1 MSRTAVAHKTID
13 KGELMTQYYKSIG
26 LLSGTAV
33 ILSAAVIIFFN
44 SSTYVES
51 TTAVYN
57 SIELAAV
64 TLMPYMISA
73 VIAAITAIG
82 VMTILPMARGRQ
94 SAEEI
99 YLRLREMADG
109 NLSNRVRID
118 AGPDILKDIAHE
130 LNASV
135 NNLSSQFAQLKI
147 INRQQWDLL
156 QGIRIQAIKDDD
168 QLVMSYVMKMEDNWR
183 RIAEIENRIRT

>member
-1 MSRTAVAHKTID
+1 
-13 KGELMTQYYKSIG
+13 
-26 LLSGTAV
+26 
-33 ILSAAVIIFFN
+33 
-44 SSTYVES
+44 
-51 TTAVYN
+51 
-57 SIELAAV
+57 
-64 TLMPYMISA
+64 
-73 VIAAITAIG
+73 
-82 VMTILPMARGRQ
+82 
-94 SAEEI
+94 
-99 YLRLREMADG
+99 MADG